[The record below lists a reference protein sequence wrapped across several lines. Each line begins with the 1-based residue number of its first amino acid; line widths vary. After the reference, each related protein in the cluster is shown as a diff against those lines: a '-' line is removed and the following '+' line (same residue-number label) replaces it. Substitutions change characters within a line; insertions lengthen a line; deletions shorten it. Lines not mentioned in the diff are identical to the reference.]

1 MEQVLN
7 RYFLKTLHFSLG
19 DRSSRSSKAPSR
31 NSSASVAAV
40 VLTSENAAFGSFSQT
55 ARSSAV
61 TVSHPN
67 RNMYRPGS
75 VTRPTCCHVTLS
87 TNHFFPSEVCNDIRR
102 RNGHSRRHAGPERSF
117 TRPHFEGVE
126 MQGERRQRQ
135 PQIIE
140 LFGSRVIAIT
150 RSAVARGS
158 MRANIH

>member
-1 MEQVLN
+1 MDAVLN
-7 RYFLKTLHFSLG
+7 RYFPKMLHFSLSQG
-19 DRSSRSSKAPSR
+19 FSRSSKAPSR
-31 NSSASVAAV
+31 NSSASVA

-75 VTRPTCCHVTLS
+75 VTRPTCCQVTLS
-87 TNHFFPSEVCNDIRR
+87 TNHLFPCEVCNRLGR
-102 RNGHSRRHAGPERSF
+102 RNGDSRRHAGLERSF

-126 MQGERRQRQ
+126 LQRERRQRQ

-140 LFGSRVIAIT
+140 LFGSRVVAMT
-150 RSAVARGS
+150 RSAVACGS
-158 MRANIH
+158 MRVNIH